1 MVYISNLAHH
11 MILIN
16 VEVQKTTVKQTGL
29 DNHFLLFAIS
39 SMLCSKYVC
48 KVSTVIGE
56 ITLTSLSQN
65 IPSSIH
71 RDAV

>member
-1 MVYISNLAHH
+1 MIYISILAHH

-56 ITLTSLSQN
+56 S
-65 IPSSIH
+65 H
-71 RDAV
+71 